1 MKKFLFLLFIGLLS
15 EALFA
20 QVSVQPIQNQRQES
34 FRLNKSENNY
44 EVLKQQS
51 SSKSSVSRWYNY
63 GETMQQYH
71 GIVSPLYYNYLF
83 PDSTI
88 LVNYTSG
95 YGSPWIHKLGDVLDV
110 TSVMFND
117 PAIHPNALTI
127 DALTKYKLDSLYFHC
142 MYDRNIANPSIVDTL
157 LFEISVN
164 DNLLQAYFAPGVLSP
179 NLSTD
184 SIFMKRI
191 PYNYLTNSLSLPN
204 KKIYKVPLT
213 AQTFADSLSNGMHI
227 IKIATDSLPKVNPGK
242 LIFVSVSFIPGYT
255 WIANTDV
262 IESKNS
268 ILFVSRKEQDNQ
280 FPHYTKK
287 DYNIS
292 YILPT
297 DVRYNYAGSWNANY
311 IPSFAYMG
319 TTPTYNFEHHLIY
332 YKISTAFK
340 ITYQSQN
347 VSCNGE
353 NDGFINMN
361 ISGGSSPYNFIW
373 NNGATT
379 QNLNNLT
386 AGTYVVTITDQTP
399 DTAVRIFYITQPTA
413 LLANVSTTPASSC
426 SASDG
431 AIVVSGI
438 QGGVLSYSIVVLN
451 ADSIT
456 QTLTDLPAGIYTV
469 KITDANGCK
478 FIKHVAI
485 NEQGAPTHTVT
496 QNNISCFGLTDGS
509 INLTVNNPQGTV
521 NYLWSTGQTT
531 ASLSNL
537 STGNYIVTITY
548 DTCHIYESIVISQP
562 QPLNVN
568 GTATNSTGTN
578 GSIIIQVTGGTS
590 PYTYS
595 WSAGQTTQNLG
606 SLAPGTYTVT
616 VTDSKQCTFEKT
628 FVVQA
633 IGGINDVESAFS
645 FNILP
650 NPASGFI
657 NLTFKGISNK
667 SAVIKLYD
675 VQGKII
681 KSQNTFVQE
690 GSKIQIDINS
700 LSQGIYFAEL
710 AFDGNTIKKKFI
722 KK

>member
-438 QGGVLSYSIVVLN
+438 QGGVPSYSIVVLN